1 VTRQANAAL
10 LVPCSAPDQL
20 PPPPWSD
27 KVIADVIVDGR
38 SKLDECSSRFN
49 ALAGWVKAGQSAA
62 IAPR

>member
-1 VTRQANAAL
+1 
-10 LVPCSAPDQL
+10 VPCSAPDQL